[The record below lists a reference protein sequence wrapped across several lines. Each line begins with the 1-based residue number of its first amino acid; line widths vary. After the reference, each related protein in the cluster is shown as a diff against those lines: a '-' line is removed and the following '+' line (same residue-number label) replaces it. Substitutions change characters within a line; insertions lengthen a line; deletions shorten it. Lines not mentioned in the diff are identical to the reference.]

1 MAMHNHTDTTATLSR
16 SFEASIVQ
24 AVRRIPELDG
34 IPGLRILEAREA
46 DVATCFVPAK
56 EVGERAMEA
65 FERGIHDHSR
75 QIRMSLFAMPLVLLI
90 QVQIGAR
97 LFVNE

>member
-1 MAMHNHTDTTATLSR
+1 M
-16 SFEASIVQ
+16 SIVQ
-24 AVRRIPELDG
+24 AVRRILELDG

-56 EVGERAMEA
+56 EVGEGAMEA

-75 QIRMSLFAMPLVLLI
+75 QIRMSLFAMPFVLLI
-90 QVQIGAR
+90 QMQIGAR
-97 LFVNE
+97 LFVMSDQLLKTGIINLARDDQGI